1 MAFLTTGIFFAGGGP
16 SSINSSGSLQNNKIT
31 VKKNVNN
38 AREKKGR
45 GRGGRKRSKNDAI
58 EINWCQ
64 RKLESISNCVSRNS
78 QTFFS
83 FAFHKE
89 VEIPIRRSSRGLKVA

>member
-31 VKKNVNN
+31 IQKNVHN
-38 AREKKGR
+38 AREKKER

-64 RKLESISNCVSRNS
+64 RKLESFI
-78 QTFFS
+78 T
-83 FAFHKE
+83 AF
-89 VEIPIRRSSRGLKVA
+89 